1 MVHRMMISAAAA
13 TLALVATTASAGS
26 VEPGDSVAVRFGD
39 LDLKTDKG
47 VATLKRRID
56 RAATQACGTYSFGDL
71 KRMAAVDACRN
82 YALNSATPEIRLAV
96 AAAHRGESYASG
108 GASINVRS
116 R

>member
-1 MVHRMMISAAAA
+1 MFNRLMLSATAV
-13 TLALVATTASAGS
+13 TLALIATAPAQS

-47 VATLKRRID
+47 IATLKRRID
-56 RAATQACGTYSFGDL
+56 RAATQACGTYAFGDL
-71 KRMAAVDACRN
+71 KRMAAVDACRD
-82 YALNSATPEIRLAV
+82 YALNSATPEIELAV
-96 AAAHRGESYASG
+96 AAAHKGESYASG